1 MGISILKKNKFWI
14 ILLAIILMV
23 MQWLHLSPI
32 PQINQFI
39 YDHSIQLV
47 HKNPSHA
54 EDIVLVSISAADLSQ
69 QGSDIRLKQA
79 IAHVLAVVREAKSR
93 SVSVLIPL
101 DKREDDSSLSYL
113 DNIEAYLQGMKR
125 PKSDIKAL
133 TSLVNMARED
143 LDIDSLLAREIYKA
157 KHIYLPF
164 YISQPLTKLPDFLKS
179 SVLNP
184 YQAAKVSDAAFVAP
198 ERHEQ
203 GAIYENAFPLERLA
217 QGAYGLGCFSTWYDV
232 TDGRVRSVQLAEN
245 YAQTWVASLPLLLT
259 AEMMHMRAK
268 DIVFSPQQY
277 VKLMNKYVPLDH
289 KQRVLPHFYTALE
302 QSSSVFQHYTY
313 TDLMS
318 GDVSKQLR
326 GKMVLLDAPNQ
337 HQILNTPIGEMSG
350 LAELMAHTVTSLLN
364 QDVYNQSASLVWV
377 IFAVFLM
384 IILYLVFALPRLRL
398 MTGVLLSLFL
408 LFLLLASEVYML
420 LAQQI
425 WLYGGINILLL
436 VMGVSLVLTRKVVQ
450 IVYQKQTQDMAQVNR
465 QLGLMLQEKG
475 KLEQAFECYQQLPIS
490 KDNLNLLYN
499 VALDFERKRKFN
511 NTVAVYQYILQQR
524 PGFKDVATRMVTA
537 EKMQHASSMGTGQ
550 FNTITSLLSQG
561 DEKPMLGRFV
571 LERELGK
578 GAMGAVYLGRDP
590 KINRIV
596 AVKTLALAEEFEST
610 EVKEAE
616 HRFFQEASAAGR
628 LNHPNIVTIYDAAE
642 DHDLAYIA
650 MEYIEGKPL
659 SDFAQ
664 KNTLLPIPSVLNII
678 AKIADALDYAGKKEI
693 VHRDIKPA
701 NIMYHEESGT
711 VKVTDFGIARIA
723 SSGRTKT
730 GMILGTPSF
739 MSPEQMNGQPV
750 DSRSD
755 IFSLGVTMYVLL
767 TGVKPFQGDSLAAI
781 SYKIVND
788 KHADILMVRKD
799 LPDCVKSIINKA
811 LQKEPDKRY
820 QTGGTMRRALLRC
833 LKAAVESETTQ

>member
-1 MGISILKKNKFWI
+1 MGILLKKNTFWI
-14 ILLAIILMV
+14 GLLATLLLV

-54 EDIVLVSISAADLSQ
+54 EDIVLVSIDADDLSQ
-69 QGSDIRLKQA
+69 QDSDLRLKQA
-79 IAHVLAVVREAKSR
+79 IANVLAVVREAKSK
-93 SVSVLIPL
+93 SISILIPL
-101 DKREDDSSLSYL
+101 DKREADSSLSYL
-113 DNIEAYLQGMKR
+113 DNIEAYLQGMKK
-125 PKSDIKAL
+125 PKSDIQAL
-133 TSLVNMARED
+133 TSLVNMARDD
-143 LDIDSLLAREIYKA
+143 LDIDSLLAKEIQRA

-164 YISQPLTKLPDFLKS
+164 YIAKPLAKLPDFLKS
-179 SVLNP
+179 SVLYAQKQQNANHMTWFMP
-184 YQAAKVSDAAFVAP
+184 QRY
-198 ERHEQ
+198 ER
-203 GAIYENAFPLERLA
+203 GAVYADAFPLQQLA
-217 QGAYGLGCFSTWYDV
+217 KGAHGLGYLSTWYDA
-232 TDGRVRSVQLAEN
+232 TDGRVRSVQLAKN
-245 YAQTWVASLPLLLT
+245 YAQTWVASLPLLLS
-259 AEMMHMRAK
+259 AEMMNLRAK
-268 DIVFSPQQY
+268 DIVFAPMQY
-277 VKLMNKYVPLDH
+277 VTLANKRIRLDDT
-289 KQRVLPHFYTALE
+289 QRILPHFYTALDDN
-302 QSSSVFQHYTY
+302 SSVFQHYTY
-313 TDLMS
+313 QQLMS
-318 GDVSKQLR
+318 GDAAKQLR
-326 GKMVLLDAPNQ
+326 GKMVILDAPDQ
-337 HQILNTPIGEMSG
+337 FQAIYTPIGELTG
-350 LAELMAHTVTSLLN
+350 PAELMAHTVTSLIN
-364 QDVYNQSASLVWV
+364 QDVYAQSPDMVWV
-377 IFAVFLM
+377 VLAVFVLLL
-384 IILYLVFALPRLRL
+384 LYLTFALPKLRL

-408 LFLLLASEVYML
+408 LVLLLAGEVYML
-420 LAQQI
+420 LGQQV
-425 WLYGGINILLL
+425 WLYGGINMLLL
-436 VMGVSLVLTRKVVQ
+436 FVGASLLLTRKVVQ
-450 IVYQKQTQDMAQVNR
+450 IIYHKQTQEMAQVNK

-475 KLEQAFECYQQLPIS
+475 KLEQAFERFQKLPIT
-490 KDNLNLLYN
+490 KDSLNLLYN
-499 VALDFERKRKFN
+499 LALDFERKRKFN
-511 NTVAVYQYILQQR
+511 NTAAVYQYILQHQ
-524 PGFKDVATRMVTA
+524 PDFKDVAKRMITA

-550 FNTITSLLSQG
+550 FSTITSLLSQG

-590 KINRIV
+590 KIDRVV

-610 EVKEAE
+610 EVKEVE
-616 HRFFQEASAAGR
+616 QRFFHEASAAGR

-664 KNTLLPIPSVLNII
+664 KNTLLPVPVVLNII

-788 KHADILMVRKD
+788 KHPDILEVRQD
-799 LPDCVKSIINKA
+799 LPTCVKSIINKA

-833 LKAAVESETTQ
+833 LKNAVESEATG